1 MKLRKLNSIL
11 HRDLGYLFFGMC
23 IIYAISG
30 IALNHL
36 RDFNPNYVIK
46 KYNVTL
52 NEKISRDEITKDWVI
67 SLLNDLDMKKEYKKH
82 YFPSNSTA
90 KVFLNHGN
98 VEINLETGKGA
109 METIRKR
116 PVLNQFNY
124 LHYNPGVLWKWF
136 SDIFCVAFIIIAL
149 SGLFIIRSGKNSI
162 KGWKGAGY
170 TVVGILIPLILFLM
184 YI

>member
-1 MKLRKLNSIL
+1 MKLRKLNSVL

-46 KYNVTL
+46 KYEITL
-52 NEKISRDEITKDWVI
+52 NEKVARDEVTKEWVL
-67 SLLNDLDMKKEYKKH
+67 SLLDDLDLNKEYKKH
-82 YFPSNSTA
+82 YFPSGSIL

-98 VEINLETGKGA
+98 VEVNLETGQGT

-116 PVLNQFNY
+116 HVLNQVNF

-136 SDIFCVAFIIIAL
+136 SDIFCVGLFIIAI

-170 TVVGILIPLILFLM
+170 TIIGIIIPLILFLM

>member
-1 MKLRKLNSIL
+1 MKLRKLNYVL

-30 IALNHL
+30 IALNHI
-36 RDFNPNYVIK
+36 RDFNPNYVIRK
-46 KYNVTL
+46 FDVTL
-52 NEKISRDEITKDWVI
+52 NEKISKEEITKDWVI
-67 SLLNDLDMKKEYKKH
+67 SLLSDLDMNKEYKKH
-82 YFPSNSTA
+82 YFPSNTTL

-116 PVLNQFNY
+116 PILNQFNY
-124 LHYNPGVLWKWF
+124 LHYNPGVAWKWF
-136 SDIFCVAFIIIAL
+136 SDIFCVAFVIIAV

-170 TVVGILIPLILFLM
+170 TVIGMLIPLILFLM
-184 YI
+184 YL